1 MKTVEELR
9 LAIVDKLIEN
19 YKRKTSPSI
28 QVGEHMIEAF
38 RINLD
43 KVLTALSVML
53 CNSKYENMAT
63 YIKNDS
69 DVHLAF
75 LLKIIE
81 EEGLYPVKIVDPLF
95 EFPNVGKSLDCLNSA
110 GDTMYYIILAPNF
123 VTYDKVPTPIDFSDE
138 V

>member
-9 LAIVDKLIEN
+9 LAIADKLIEN
-19 YKRKTSPSI
+19 YKRKTSPTI
-28 QVGEHMIEAF
+28 QVREHMIEAF
-38 RINLD
+38 RVNLD
-43 KVLTALSVML
+43 KILTALSVML

-69 DVHLAF
+69 VEHLAF
-75 LLKIIE
+75 LLKTIE
-81 EEGLYPVKIVDPLF
+81 DEGLYPVKIVDPLF
-95 EFPNVGKSLDCLNSA
+95 EFPNVGKSLDCLNGA

-123 VTYDKVPTPIDFSDE
+123 VTYDKVPTPFDFSDE